1 MIRRPPRSTRTD
13 TLFPSTTL
21 FRSWPWRGQGQA
33 GGGWGYAS
41 SNRIQVGVVATP
53 RGGRGR
59 VGQLPHEVVQDVVVE
74 RQTHESRRQG
84 QADIRPRGQPTS
96 ASRPALAGP
105 ATRGVGRAVVGTCG
119 LRCARYK

>member
-53 RGGRGR
+53 LGGRGR
-59 VGQLPHEVVQDVVVE
+59 VGQLPHDVLQDVVVE
-74 RQTHESRRQG
+74 RQTHESRQ
-84 QADIRPRGQPTS
+84 QCQTDILPLGHPTF
-96 ASRPALAGP
+96 ASRAALYQP
-105 ATRGVGRAVVGTCG
+105 DQDHNQ
-119 LRCARYK
+119 